1 MKKYPGVTSAKKK
14 NGDVYYRSSIT
25 IKSKHISLGSF
36 DNPESASKAYNEACE
51 IVREKKYVLEDYS
64 DNFSLNFEK
73 FVILMNY
80 RNTGIIFKTPIYM
93 QAGYFY
99 YYLSPVKY
107 LIFDREDIF
116 FYAEHKI
123 QVRGGYY
130 FICDYGSQYNIL
142 SRYGIKNYA
151 KKGTDYIFANH
162 NEDDFRYENIL
173 IINEYVGVSVINE
186 GTKPTYECVIHVRG
200 NYIVGRYDDEIEA
213 AIAYNKAVD
222 ILASKGYRR
231 NYSKNYIQSLTSEEY
246 KKRYD
251 KVSVSKKIMDFA

>member
-14 NGDVYYRSSIT
+14 NNEVYYRSSMT
-25 IKSKHISLGSF
+25 IKSKHVSLGSF
-36 DNPESASKAYNEACE
+36 DDPETASKAYKEACA
-51 IVREKKYVLEDYS
+51 IVREKKYNLEDYS
-64 DNFSLNFEK
+64 DKFALDFEK
-73 FVILMNY
+73 FVMLMNY
-80 RNTGIIFKTPIYM
+80 RNTGILFKTPIYM
-93 QAGYFY
+93 QVGYFY
-99 YYLSPVKY
+99 YYLSPDKY

-151 KKGTDYIFANH
+151 KKGIDYIFANH

-173 IINEYVGVSVINE
+173 IINEYVGVSVIND
-186 GTKPTYECVIHVRG
+186 GVKPVYECVIHVRG
-200 NYIVGRYDDEIEA
+200 NYIVGRYDDKISA

-222 ILASKGYRR
+222 TLASKGYIR
-231 NYSKNYIQSLTSEEY
+231 NYSKNYIQSLSSEEY
-246 KKRYD
+246 KDIYE
-251 KVSVSKKIMDFA
+251 KVLISKKIVDFS